1 MISTSANVTPVEVHP
16 SYLLS
21 AETEPLEDHV
31 DCAEDSMVLLDACLV
46 VDLVD
51 SFLLVVVEICHAS
64 SHP

>member
-16 SYLLS
+16 SYLR